1 MRGDW
6 YVYDLTLDDATGA
19 GRFVTNG
26 FRLFVFGT
34 LTIDANYIIS
44 HNGSGA
50 SQSTPGEGAA
60 EGTLKGGSDGGAG
73 GEGGASPGQ
82 GGSGGDGGGAGGNGG
97 IVFIS
102 ARNIVNNGTIQ
113 AQGGNGAA
121 GGDGGTE

>member
-1 MRGDW
+1 M
-6 YVYDLTLDDATGA
+6 VE
-19 GRFVTNG
+19 
-26 FRLFVFGT
+26 FRCVFGT

-50 SQSTPGEGAA
+50 SNATPGEGAG
-60 EGTLKGGSDGGAG
+60 EGTLKAGSDGGAG

-82 GGSGGDGGGAGGNGG
+82 GGSGGDGGGSGGNGG

-113 AQGGNGAA
+113 AQGGQGAA
-121 GGDGGTE
+121 GQAGGAE